1 MCPVSLANSRTGRR
15 RFALLSFVLLDHCKS
30 SDIRLGYFSKISFE
44 FPMLQSVVIEA
55 LSLSTQYA
63 ALQFTSLLYLLMD
76 L

>member
-1 MCPVSLANSRTGRR
+1 
-15 RFALLSFVLLDHCKS
+15 
-30 SDIRLGYFSKISFE
+30 
-44 FPMLQSVVIEA
+44 MLQSVVIEA